1 MGADS
6 HQDGLTAEVKDT
18 VTVNGVLQGVTY
30 NIFSNPSDLSELGE
44 GTDTVEDFLN
54 EFAPVQVGVSKRE
67 EGFYVHNPVVAE
79 PDQTEVDPKLRGD
92 AIPRDDG

>member
-1 MGADS
+1 M
-6 HQDGLTAEVKDT
+6 
-18 VTVNGVLQGVTY
+18 
-30 NIFSNPSDLSELGE
+30 
-44 GTDTVEDFLN
+44 EDFLN